1 MVEKLN
7 GYVLYRFVY
16 TKIILSFFLYMKDI
30 LFNLSNIRIEI
41 SFKSFDELRKILYFY
56 QRNNLYKINIPC
68 KNSLKKD
75 FLLESIRISKE
86 EFPNIDIIPHFS
98 IMHEFK
104 RDRFNTQDS
113 FLNFLK
119 TVRTLGCEQILLVSG
134 SQKRSTLD
142 SVYALS
148 MLKDNPLSFNQD
160 ISIGVAFNPYLPG
173 SLFDEELLRLE
184 KKLQSGLVGSIW
196 IQFGTDYKLLKSRI
210 KILKNII
217 SSTMKKNN
225 SKISNIILFGSILI
239 PSKQF
244 LARFKFRPWKGVY
257 CSSEF
262 LESVDLANKLI
273 SKLLLTYKEYEIC
286 PLIETNT
293 SKDDHLN
300 RLKKTLTL

>member
-1 MVEKLN
+1 MN
-7 GYVLYRFVY
+7 
-16 TKIILSFFLYMKDI
+16 DI
-30 LFNLSNIRIEI
+30 LFHLSNIRIEI

-75 FLLESIRISKE
+75 FLLESIKISKE

-98 IMHEFK
+98 ILHEFK
-104 RDRFNTQDS
+104 KDRINTQDS

-119 TVRTLGCEQILLVSG
+119 TVKTLGCEQILLVSG

-142 SVYALS
+142 SVSALF
-148 MLKDNPLSFNQD
+148 MLKDNPLFFNQD

-173 SLFDEELLRLE
+173 FLFDDELLRLE

-210 KILKNII
+210 EILKNII
-217 SSTMKKNN
+217 SKTMRNN
-225 SKISNIILFGSILI
+225 SRISNIIVFGSILI

-262 LESVDLANKLI
+262 LESIDLANKLV
-273 SKLLLTYKEYEIC
+273 SQLLLTYKEYKIC
-286 PLIETNT
+286 PIIETNI
-293 SKDDHLN
+293 SNDEHLN
-300 RLKKTLTL
+300 RLKNTLTL